1 MKKTLKIVYWTST
14 ILFASLFTTTGT
26 LYLLHAH
33 TFVKRATDLHYPL
46 YVLDIIGTAK
56 ILGAITLVIPR
67 FRRLKEWAYAGFA
80 FDFIGAVW
88 SHLYVQGFGEYLL
101 ILVPLS
107 ILMLSYISFHRLQR
121 LAPIVPLLLLLS
133 LGNIARAQ
141 QPQHSQETH
150 HTQEPRH
157 TISGTV
163 KASST
168 GETLV
173 GASVR
178 LKENPHNGT
187 AANAYGFY
195 SLSAP
200 PGNYT
205 LVVSF
210 TGYTAAEIP
219 ITLDRDRSVDIPL
232 NAKDQLQEVVVGANR
247 TNNNQ
252 VSSPQMGV
260 ERLNT
265 TQIRNV
271 PVLFGEKDVLRTIS
285 LLPGVQAAGEGNT
298 GFFVRG
304 GASDQNLILLDEAP
318 VYNASHLLGFFST
331 FNSDAIK
338 DVSLYK
344 GGMPAEFGGRLSSV
358 LDVKMLDGNNRQF
371 GVEGGLG
378 LISSRIRLEGP
389 ITEDKGSF
397 LISARR
403 TYIDLFAHLSKDSL
417 VKGSSLYFYDLNV
430 KANYHFDSR
439 NALFLS
445 GYFGHD
451 DIGLNNVFGTNW
463 GNATGTLRF
472 NHVFNSRLFSN
483 TSLIFSN
490 YNYEAESFLTND
502 DFQATSRITDINFK
516 EDLQLTASPAHSVKL
531 GINFIRHSI
540 APGDITSSAT
550 SAINNTSVGR
560 RYGFENA
567 LYISDDWKAS
577 GRLTLL
583 YGLRISGVALL
594 GPGTF
599 KTYDGTGK
607 TVDSINY
614 SSGQLVRNYINFE
627 PRLSASYL
635 LDETSSVKLS
645 YYRNTQNI
653 HLLNNSTT
661 FNPTDIYV
669 LSSNNV
675 RPEIADQLSLG
686 WFRNFHDNQYEFS
699 AELYYKWLQ
708 NQIDYRNGANLV
720 ANPDIESQ
728 LVFGSGRAYGL
739 ELYIKKKYGRLNGWI
754 SYTLSRT
761 EDKFD
766 QINDGRY
773 FPASHD
779 RTHSLSVVGIY
790 RFSKKWTFSGTF
802 IYATGNAVSYPTGK
816 YVDGGL
822 TTFSY
827 SGRNNYREPA
837 NNRLDLSAT
846 WEGRQHKKY
855 QSSWTFGVYNVYGH
869 WDPYTITFRNSK
881 SVPDKTEAVQ
891 TSLFPRPIPSAT
903 WNFKF

>member
-1 MKKTLKIVYWTST
+1 MKKIVRIVYWTST
-14 ILFASLFTTTGT
+14 ILFASIFTTTGT

-33 TFVKRATDLHYPL
+33 TFVKRATDLHYPV
-46 YVLDIIGTAK
+46 YMLDIIGTAK
-56 ILGAITLVIPR
+56 ILGAIALVVPR
-67 FRRLKEWAYAGFA
+67 FKRLKEWAYAGFA
-80 FDFIGAVW
+80 FDFIGAIW
-88 SHLYVQGFGEYLL
+88 SHFYVQGFGEYAL
-101 ILVPLS
+101 IFVPFS
-107 ILMLSYISFHRLQR
+107 ILMLSYVSFQRLQR
-121 LAPIVPLLLLLS
+121 IAPIIPILLLLS
-133 LGNIARAQ
+133 VGSNAQ
-141 QPQHSQETH
+141 GQPA
-150 HTQEPRH
+150 RH

-163 KASST
+163 KAAST

-173 GASVR
+173 GATVR
-178 LKENPHNGT
+178 LKERPQST
-187 AANAYGFY
+187 TTANAYGFY

-200 PGNYT
+200 TGSYT

-210 TGYTAAEIP
+210 SGYSAMEVAIK
-219 ITLDRDRSVDIPL
+219 LDHEKTTDIAL
-232 NAKDQLQEVVVGANR
+232 AVKDQLQEVVVGANR
-247 TNNNQ
+247 PNNNQ
-252 VSSPQMGV
+252 IVSPQMGV
-260 ERLNT
+260 EKLNMA
-265 TQIRNV
+265 QIRNV

-304 GASDQNLILLDEAP
+304 GGADQNLILLDEAP

-344 GGMPAEFGGRLSSV
+344 GGMPAEYGGRLSSV
-358 LDVKMLDGNNRQF
+358 LDVKMLDGNNKAF

-378 LISSRIRLEGP
+378 LISSRIKVEGP

-417 VKGSSLYFYDLNV
+417 VKGSSLYFYDLNA

-451 DIGLNNVFGTNW
+451 DIGLNNVFGTSW

-472 NHVFNSRLFSN
+472 NHVFTNRLFSN

-490 YNYEAESFLTND
+490 YSYEAESFLTND
-502 DFQATSRITDINFK
+502 DFQATSRISDVNLK
-516 EDLQLTASPAHSVKL
+516 EDLQLTASSTHTVKFGFNIL
-531 GINFIRHSI
+531 RHAIS
-540 APGDITSSAT
+540 PGDISSSAA
-550 SAINNTSVGR
+550 SSINNTSAEK

-567 LYISDDWKAS
+567 LYVSDDWKVS
-577 GRLTLL
+577 EKLTVL
-583 YGLRISGVALL
+583 YGLRVSGVALF

-599 KTYDGTGK
+599 KTYDLTGK
-607 TVDSINY
+607 TVDSNIY
-614 SSGQLVRNYINFE
+614 SSGQLVKNYVNLE
-627 PRLSASYL
+627 PRVSAGYV
-635 LDETSSVKLS
+635 LDEANSIKLS
-645 YYRNTQNI
+645 YSRNTQNI

-669 LSSNNV
+669 LSSNNI
-675 RPEIADQLSLG
+675 RPEIADQLSAG
-686 WFRNFHDNQYEFS
+686 WFKNFDENRYEFS

-708 NQIDYRNGANLV
+708 NQIDYRDGANLT
-720 ANPDIESQ
+720 ANQDIESQ

-739 ELYIKKKYGRLNGWI
+739 ELYVKKRYGRLNGWV

-761 EDKFD
+761 EDKFS
-766 QINDGRY
+766 QINTGKY
-773 FPASHD
+773 FPTSYD
-779 RTHSLSVVGIY
+779 RTHNLSAVGIY
-790 RFSKKWTFSGTF
+790 RINERWTFSGTL

-816 YVDGGL
+816 YVNGGL

-837 NNRLDLSAT
+837 NSRLDVSAT
-846 WEGRQHKKY
+846 WEGRKHGRY
-855 QSSWTFGVYNVYGH
+855 QSSWTFGIYNLYGH

-881 SVPDKTEAVQ
+881 TVPDKTEAVE
-891 TSLFPRPIPSAT
+891 TSLFPHPIPSAT